1 MENEVSQHKG
11 SDRHSEGGLSSLN
24 SSSNECIQ
32 SKDHQVEKRTRLHG
46 RRSWGAL
53 TNNVGCTGR
62 VRRSGVNTSDTGL
75 VKTCLAVKSISK
87 SPNSNFLSLVT
98 KSELKTEQSVPRVL
112 PFSSAPVTPPP
123 WRHPRTRALLGAR
136 RAQTPLSAGPSAL
149 HRTPSPLEALTT
161 GSPDFHASS

>member
-32 SKDHQVEKRTRLHG
+32 SKDQQVEKRTKLHG
-46 RRSWGAL
+46 LRSWGAL
-53 TNNVGCTGR
+53 TNTVGCTER

-98 KSELKTEQSVPRVL
+98 KSELKNKQRVPRVL
-112 PFSSAPVTPPP
+112 PFSSIPVTPPL
-123 WRHPRTRALLGAR
+123 WRYPRTWALLGAR
-136 RAQTPLSAGPSAL
+136 VSTEPPIRGAVSAAPAHL
-149 HRTPSPLEALTT
+149 LL
-161 GSPDFHASS
+161 